1 MSSKKFHPFHIVDPS
16 PWPLLTGFAVLFI
29 TVGTAMYMH
38 AYKNGLLLLGL
49 GFLSLLVVASLW
61 WRDVVREATYEGH
74 HTKAV
79 ERGLAIGMV
88 LFIVSEVMFF
98 FAFFWAYFHVSLSP
112 GVEIGCTWPPHGIAV
127 LNPWKI
133 PLLNTAILLLSGVTL
148 TCAHY
153 NLVLGESRSNVL
165 FYLIATVVLGVIFT
179 GCQVYE
185 YVEAPFSI
193 HDGVYGSVFFML
205 TGFHGFHVIIG
216 TIFILVGLFRF
227 LYHHFTRE
235 HHLGFEAAAWY
246 WHFVDVVWLFLY
258 IFLYCWGS
266 GVEVPLTYNPAYVNV
281 RGRESMFICLLGN

>member
-1 MSSKKFHPFHIVDPS
+1 MSAKKYHPFHIVDPS
-16 PWPLLTGFAVLFI
+16 PWPFFTAFAVLFV
-29 TVGTAMYMH
+29 TVGAAMYMH
-38 AYKNGLLLLGL
+38 SYKNGLLLLIL
-49 GFLSLLVVASLW
+49 GFLTLLAVVGLW

-98 FAFFWAYFHVSLSP
+98 VAFFWAYFHVSLSP
-112 GVEIGCTWPPHGIAV
+112 AIEIGSTWPPAGIAV

-133 PLLNTAILLLSGVTL
+133 PLLNTAILLLSGITL

-153 NLVLGESRSNVL
+153 NLVLGESRANVL
-165 FYLIATVVLGVIFT
+165 FYLIATVVLGVVFT
-179 GCQVYE
+179 ACQVYE

-205 TGFHGFHVIIG
+205 TGFHGFHVVVG
-216 TIFILVGLFRF
+216 TIFIIIGLLRF
-227 LYHHFTRE
+227 YYHHFTRE

-266 GVEVPLTYNPAYVNV
+266 GVEIPLDYDPDVLNV
-281 RGRESMFICLLGN
+281 RGREATFAYLLSV